1 MDNENEVSES
11 RDNILLGLL
20 VGLLIGGLA
29 GAITMLLWAPR
40 SGRETRRQLK
50 KRGLKLRDRTTKM
63 VEDGIT
69 QVRRTADRVTTD
81 GREKI
86 EDLKQ
91 QGQDLAV
98 EQLDRVSAAARAGK
112 KAIQGNHH

>member
-11 RDNILLGLL
+11 HDNILLGLL

-40 SGRETRRQLK
+40 SGRETRKQIK
-50 KRGLKLRDRTTKM
+50 KKALKLRDRTTEV
-63 VEDGIT
+63 VEDGMA
-69 QVRRTADRVTTD
+69 QVRSSADKVTID

-86 EDLKQ
+86 KDLKQ

-112 KAIQGNHH
+112 KAIRGKQH